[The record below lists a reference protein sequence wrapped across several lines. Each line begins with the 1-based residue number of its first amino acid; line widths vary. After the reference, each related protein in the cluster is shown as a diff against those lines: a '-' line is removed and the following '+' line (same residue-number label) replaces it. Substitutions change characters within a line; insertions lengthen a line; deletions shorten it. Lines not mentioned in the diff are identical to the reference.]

1 MLVEDMIN
9 VPLGSLVVLPLETPA
24 HEARKILD
32 NNGRQTGLVVNE
44 KGCLLGQVRR
54 AKLPRENSGKNLLP
68 FMEAPG
74 KVVCSYENAG
84 ILPSLFEEHRLQQI
98 YVIDQ
103 EEVLVGAISANHR
116 GLKTFGKI
124 NDLLPVSDIFDAIH
138 DAIII
143 IDETATI
150 VYVNHAYS
158 RIVGVKAGR
167 ILGKNM
173 RIVEPTSL
181 CLGVLEGDPPIINQR
196 IRIQS
201 IGVEVLASITPIY
214 RGEKK
219 VGVVSVFRN
228 IDETIRLS
236 IELQRMKGVAH
247 YLQQELEL
255 KNKLPSAFESLV
267 GRNSRFLDALAL
279 AARVAPTD
287 ATVMIRGENG
297 VGKGVLAQAIHKSSA
312 RQDRPLIKVNCA
324 AIPEQLLESELFG
337 YEEGAFT
344 GARKGGQIG
353 KFELADRGTLFLDE
367 ISDMSLA
374 MQAKLLKAT
383 QEKEIEKVGGSRPI
397 KVDVRIIS
405 ATNKDLEAMVAK
417 KTFREDLYYRLNVM
431 PIILPPLRE
440 RKDDIP
446 LLAEHFIKQYCREQG
461 KKEIFISPQVMDI
474 FLSHKWPGNIR
485 ELQNAVEHGAI
496 LCGEGV
502 MTPEHLPWYLKE
514 VRAPGQTAQGDQFM
528 ALPKLIARVEKEAIR
543 QALRMHNNNKSAAIK
558 ALGISRRTFY
568 EKLKKYGLA

>member
-1 MLVEDMIN
+1 M
-9 VPLGSLVVLPLETPA
+9 
-24 HEARKILD
+24 
-32 NNGRQTGLVVNE
+32 
-44 KGCLLGQVRR
+44 
-54 AKLPRENSGKNLLP
+54 
-68 FMEAPG
+68 
-74 KVVCSYENAG
+74 
-84 ILPSLFEEHRLQQI
+84 
-98 YVIDQ
+98 
-103 EEVLVGAISANHR
+103 
-116 GLKTFGKI
+116 KTFGKI